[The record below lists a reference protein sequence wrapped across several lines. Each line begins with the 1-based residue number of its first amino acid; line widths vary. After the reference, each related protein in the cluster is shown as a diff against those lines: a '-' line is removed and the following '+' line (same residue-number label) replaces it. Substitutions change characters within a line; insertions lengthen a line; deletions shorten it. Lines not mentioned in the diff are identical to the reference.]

1 MHHVTLDNWSRI
13 ASPMHRLDARG
24 KILAALAILLSLVL
38 PQRGLA
44 PLFAFYFVLV
54 MMLALWARLPIAALL
69 ARACVVLPF
78 AAGVAVMNLFGGD
91 PSRALAVFGKS
102 YLSALTIL
110 VLLATTPLYALLR
123 GMESLGV
130 PRFFL
135 MVAQF
140 VYRYLF
146 VLSEQAQHMMLAR
159 RCRAPRPSRG
169 RARALRSSA
178 AGVLAVLFA
187 RSYARAERI
196 HRAMLARGFQGHFV
210 LLEQPALRPAD
221 ALFLAVVTGVV
232 AGVRLLL
239 WKP

>member
-1 MHHVTLDNWSRI
+1 MHHVTLDNWSRM
-13 ASPMHRLDARG
+13 ASPMHRLDARV
-24 KILAALAILLSLVL
+24 KILAALAIVLTLVL
-38 PQRGLA
+38 PHRALA
-44 PLFAFYFVLV
+44 WLFAAYFVLDAA
-54 MMLALWARLPIAALL
+54 LALWARLPLAALL
-69 ARACVVLPF
+69 VRACVVLPF
-78 AAGVAVMNLFGGD
+78 AAGVAVMNLFGGE
-91 PSRALAVFGKS
+91 SVRALTVFGKS

-110 VLLATTPLYALLR
+110 VLLATTPLHALLR

-159 RCRAPRPSRG
+159 RCRAPRASRG

-178 AGVLAVLFA
+178 AGALAVLFA

-196 HRAMLARGFQGHFV
+196 HHAMLARGFQGHFV
-210 LLEQPALRPAD
+210 LLEQPALRLAD
-221 ALFLAVVTGVV
+221 GLFLFVVTGVL
-232 AGVRLLL
+232 AGVHLLL
-239 WKP
+239 WKL